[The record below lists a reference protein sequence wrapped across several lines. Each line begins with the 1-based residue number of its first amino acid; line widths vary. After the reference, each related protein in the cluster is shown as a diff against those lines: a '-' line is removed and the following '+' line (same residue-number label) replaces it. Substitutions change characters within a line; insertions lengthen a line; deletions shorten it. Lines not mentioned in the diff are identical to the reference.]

1 MNSISIRHRLIL
13 VVVLAIVFMSLLA
26 GVNLYTQRG
35 ANATLQ
41 GVRDH
46 TVVPLLAAQR
56 IDDKVREARF
66 RIAGVLLGQLPSVG
80 SRNHLKEVRAE
91 VPKAWDEFKAGYQGE
106 SANAE
111 TKELLTKIEAG
122 IAMLPAF
129 FDRVDAAYQSDDK
142 KALTGLLEDDWP
154 VVYTKLTK
162 PLGLLIPQ
170 LVDGMEKDFAASKV
184 RGERANMLALAAFG
198 ISVVGL
204 LIIVLPL
211 LSSLSRAISEL
222 RTVLAGVASG
232 DLTRKPDTAR
242 KDELGDM
249 ARSVAAT
256 VDGLQGILASV
267 KRAADNMVGSSVR
280 LTGELNTVME
290 RSQVRATLMN
300 HASQSIDRMTESAR
314 VIADGSGQ
322 VASASQAARSIAV
335 DGDARM
341 ERNIAAT
348 KRVESAV
355 GQSTAIISELA
366 TATDRINE
374 MTGVIREIA
383 DQTNL
388 LALNAAIEAAR
399 AGEQG
404 RGFAVVADEVRKLA
418 ERTSASTG
426 DIANTV
432 SAIRAKTDSAVS
444 AMAKVSEEVKE
455 GTRFAHE
462 TRETLEGIVSS
473 SEQVTSLS
481 QQIATATREQMDSS
495 QSTANDMAQAG
506 VVSAENSASIRRVGE
521 ITGEVDRI
529 AHEMQTLIG
538 RFRLG

>member
-1 MNSISIRHRLIL
+1 
-13 VVVLAIVFMSLLA
+13 
-26 GVNLYTQRG
+26 
-35 ANATLQ
+35 
-41 GVRDH
+41 
-46 TVVPLLAAQR
+46 
-56 IDDKVREARF
+56 
-66 RIAGVLLGQLPSVG
+66 
-80 SRNHLKEVRAE
+80 
-91 VPKAWDEFKAGYQGE
+91 
-106 SANAE
+106 
-111 TKELLTKIEAG
+111 
-122 IAMLPAF
+122 
-129 FDRVDAAYQSDDK
+129 
-142 KALTGLLEDDWP
+142 
-154 VVYTKLTK
+154 
-162 PLGLLIPQ
+162 
-170 LVDGMEKDFAASKV
+170 
-184 RGERANMLALAAFG
+184 
-198 ISVVGL
+198 L

-232 DLTRKPDTAR
+232 DLTRKPDLAR

-267 KRAADNMVGSSVR
+267 KRAADNMVDSSVR
-280 LTGELNTVME
+280 LSSELKTVME

-322 VASASQAARSIAV
+322 VASASQAARGIAV

-366 TATDRINE
+366 AATDRINE

-473 SEQVTSLS
+473 SERVTSLS
-481 QQIATATREQMDSS
+481 QQIAMATREQMDSS
-495 QSTANDMAQAG
+495 QSTADDMSQAG
-506 VVSAENSASIRRVGE
+506 LVSAENSASIRRVGE